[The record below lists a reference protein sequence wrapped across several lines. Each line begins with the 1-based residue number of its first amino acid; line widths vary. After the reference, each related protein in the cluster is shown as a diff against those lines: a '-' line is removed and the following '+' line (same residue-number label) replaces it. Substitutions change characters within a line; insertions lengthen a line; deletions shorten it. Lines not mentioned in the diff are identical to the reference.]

1 MTVCAYKSPRDVL
14 RFWFEGDFDDPALNR
29 IDFFRFKAKSL
40 WYVGASVD
48 SLCAPF
54 ADTIEA
60 VASGALDNDME
71 WSGSDSSHPM
81 SSIAKIVLFDQLSR
95 NCFRGT
101 PKAFVFDKQALDISK
116 ALCVD
121 PVLTSVGAAAVHFIT
136 SPLMHSE
143 SLEDHDLALEVNS
156 ALAKR
161 SPEIAKGNRGAF
173 IEHRDVIVKF
183 GRYPHRNA
191 AMGRETTPEEK
202 QWLESKSVP
211 GWARSQ

>member
-71 WSGSDSSHPM
+71 
-81 SSIAKIVLFDQLSR
+81 
-95 NCFRGT
+95 
-101 PKAFVFDKQALDISK
+101 
-116 ALCVD
+116 
-121 PVLTSVGAAAVHFIT
+121 
-136 SPLMHSE
+136 
-143 SLEDHDLALEVNS
+143 
-156 ALAKR
+156 
-161 SPEIAKGNRGAF
+161 
-173 IEHRDVIVKF
+173 
-183 GRYPHRNA
+183 
-191 AMGRETTPEEK
+191 
-202 QWLESKSVP
+202 
-211 GWARSQ
+211 